1 MISIQLSEYV
11 SQLLE
16 APLNPHP
23 PTINSPLNSK
33 CIRLQCSLCVCA
45 CVCAHVPHQDVYSR
59 MVLKR
64 EPCVH

>member
-23 PTINSPLNSK
+23 PTLISPLNSQ
-33 CIRLQCSLCVCA
+33 CIPLQCSVCA
-45 CVCAHVPHQDVYSR
+45 YVCVLHQDVCSR